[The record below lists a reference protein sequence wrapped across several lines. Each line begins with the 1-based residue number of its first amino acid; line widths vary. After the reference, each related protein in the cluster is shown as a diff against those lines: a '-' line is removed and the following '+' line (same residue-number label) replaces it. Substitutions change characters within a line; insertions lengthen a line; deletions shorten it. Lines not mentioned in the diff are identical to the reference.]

1 MNNIDTQFYE
11 AGLQLIDG
19 VSPEI
24 AQAIKGE
31 LTSQRARLKMI
42 ASENYCSGAV
52 RACVSSIVM
61 DKYAEG
67 YVDLEKPQGHR
78 YYSGCENVDKIEQL
92 GMKWACELF
101 GSEYA
106 YLQPH
111 SGSNANLIAYWSI
124 ISAKVMDP
132 WIDEARKLLEGLE
145 MKAGLKDIPD
155 SMWEDIRHAC
165 GDQDLLAMSLDCG
178 GHLTHGDRTNI
189 SSHLF
194 RCHSYGVD
202 PDTGLVDY
210 DEIRRQALEIR
221 PLILLAGFS
230 AYPRNLN
237 FKKFREIADECGA
250 VLMVDFSHPMG
261 LLAGKV
267 LEGEYNPVPYA
278 DIITSPSHKTMRGPR
293 SAFILSKNWLR
304 PYLEKGCP
312 LVQGGELPNMVAA
325 KAICFKEAMSP
336 EFQEYAHQV
345 VKNSKA
351 LANKLVSEGI
361 KVVTGGTDNHIILI
375 DVSPLGLTGRQA
387 EQMLEE
393 CGVVANRNALPD
405 DPNGA
410 WYTSGIRL
418 GTPALTTCG
427 MKENEMEI
435 IGGFIS
441 KILKNAKPTMTKK
454 GIPSKAK
461 AYIDESI
468 KEEIL
473 GKVASLLKRYPPY
486 KEILQ

>member
-1 MNNIDTQFYE
+1 MNNTDTQFYE
-11 AGLQLIDG
+11 AGLQLIDSA
-19 VSPEI
+19 SPEI

-111 SGSNANLIAYWSI
+111 SGSNANLIAYWAI

-132 WIDEARKLLEGLE
+132 WVDEARKLLGGVG
-145 MKAGLKDIPD
+145 MKEIPD
-155 SMWEDIRHAC
+155 SLWEAIRHAC
-165 GDQDLLAMSLDCG
+165 GNQDLLAMSLDCG

-189 SSHLF
+189 SSQLF

-202 PDTGLVDY
+202 PSTGLLDY
-210 DEIRRQALEIR
+210 DEIRRKALEIR

-278 DIITSPSHKTMRGPR
+278 DIITSTSHKTMRGPR

-345 VKNSKA
+345 VKNSRA
-351 LANKLVSEGI
+351 LADKLASDGI
-361 KVVTGGTDNHIILI
+361 RVVTGGTDNHIVLI

-387 EQMLEE
+387 EQVLEE
-393 CGVVANRNALPD
+393 CGIVANRNSLPD

-410 WYTSGIRL
+410 WYTSGVRL

-427 MKENEMEI
+427 MKEKEMEY
-435 IGGFIS
+435 IGGLIS
-441 KILKNAKPTMTKK
+441 KVLRNTKPATTKR
-454 GIPSKAK
+454 GTLSKAK

-468 KEEIL
+468 KEETL
-473 GKVASLLKRYPPY
+473 EGVASLLKRYPPY